1 MTSLDTLARSSA
13 KAIHSSVRDVRV
25 PIGGVVGAAQ
35 AASMWRIA
43 GFAVA
48 GAAAGAA
55 VVFTLM
61 IAGPNIDESAERIV
75 PTTSVVVPT
84 TIVGLPVTPTTP
96 PPAPQEEVLPIAPAP
111 QDNGAGEPAR
121 EPVDVEPPSL
131 ELFSPSDGEHLE
143 KRIVTF
149 SGGTE
154 VGASVM
160 ASGKFP
166 AAVDSN
172 GHWNVDLVLA
182 AGANGVVFR
191 ATDSAGNASEMRVTV
206 YLDVEE
212 PVVEEPKETTT
223 TTVAEWT
230 FTANQKYGSCSEPVP
245 YDVFS
250 GKAKP
255 GTIVK
260 VLSAYGSGTAEVND
274 DGAWSVRVEFPEAP
288 FNAQFTVTVKDY
300 AGSKKTFPFVSLFE
314 G

>member
-1 MTSLDTLARSSA
+1 M
-13 KAIHSSVRDVRV
+13 
-25 PIGGVVGAAQ
+25 
-35 AASMWRIA
+35 A
-43 GFAVA
+43 GYAVA
-48 GAAAGAA
+48 GATAGAA

-61 IAGPNIDESAERIV
+61 IAGPNIDESAESVV
-75 PTTSVVVPT
+75 PTTSVAVPT

-96 PPAPQEEVLPIAPAP
+96 PPVPQEEAPPVVVTP
-111 QDNGAGEPAR
+111 QDNGSEEPVP

-143 KRIVTF
+143 NRIVTF

-154 VGASVM
+154 PGATVL

-172 GHWNVDLVLA
+172 GRWNVDLVLA

-191 ATDSAGNASEMRVTV
+191 ATDGAGNSSEMRVTV

-212 PVVEEPKETTT
+212 PVVEEPKDTTT
-223 TTVAEWT
+223 TTVAEWK
-230 FTANQKYGSCSEPVP
+230 FTANQQYGSCSEPVP

-255 GTIVK
+255 GTIVTIT
-260 VLSAYGSGTAEVND
+260 SPYGNGTAEVNG
-274 DGAWSVRVEFPEAP
+274 DGAWSVRVDFPEAP
-288 FNAQFTVTVKDY
+288 FNEQFTVKVKDHT
-300 AGSKKTFPFVSLFE
+300 GSKKTFSFVSLFE